1 MSTFDELRTAIGQV
15 RAEVDRHERE
25 VVEANERLHR
35 LQRDRAAQARRGAD
49 PADLDQAIDV
59 QQQTLAR
66 LRDTTGRVRNDELDL
81 LGRFE
86 EFSDPREQ
94 IGRLTDRI
102 PICLVPLRL
111 EYRFKRAGEPGGP
124 TASDEL
130 WVRVYPDDISVDSFE
145 HTLTE
150 TEAAD
155 ARTYW
160 ASVWSAGG
168 DEAAQRGAW
177 KALLAGQG
185 SGRSFWVTQQYAP
198 RNPEDQ
204 PGPPA
209 DPWVILSIPTRAPL
223 AEPELTA
230 VRAYWTAV
238 WRAGDDLAA
247 LVAADDDLDAAVGAT
262 RAEGLREQYP
272 PRNLAAEP
280 PAGATRDDTTVLVAF
295 LHFPTDDEAQLRV
308 HGAGPGRRPR
318 GRPGR
323 LRAVLGHHGRAG
335 RP

>member
-1 MSTFDELRTAIGQV
+1 MNAAQLAYVLYQVPVLVGVHAREMLPVMSTFDELRTAIGQV
-15 RAEVDRHERE
+15 RAEVERHERE

-49 PADLDQAIDV
+49 PAELDQAIDV

-66 LRDTTGRVRNDELDL
+66 LRDTTGRVRTDELDL

-150 TEAAD
+150 TEASD

-168 DEAAQRGAW
+168 DEAARRGAW
-177 KALLAGQG
+177 KVLLAGQG

-198 RNPEDQ
+198 LNPEDQ
-204 PGPPA
+204 PEPPA
-209 DPWVILSIPTRAPL
+209 DRPLGHPVHPDPRA
-223 AEPELTA
+223 ARRAGA
-230 VRAYWTAV
+230 VR
-238 WRAGDDLAA
+238 RPHL
-247 LVAADDDLDAAVGAT
+247 LD
-262 RAEGLREQYP
+262 RGL
-272 PRNLAAEP
+272 
-280 PAGATRDDTTVLVAF
+280 
-295 LHFPTDDEAQLRV
+295 
-308 HGAGPGRRPR
+308 
-318 GRPGR
+318 
-323 LRAVLGHHGRAG
+323 AG
-335 RP
+335 R